1 MERRKIVPEAQTF
14 PWRCR
19 SEREPGEEK
28 MLGVAT
34 EREAVVRAQ
43 LKRPQVAETLSQKAC
58 KSPREAGARFE
69 EALALRVM
77 QAQDST
83 WEQMPP

>member
-1 MERRKIVPEAQTF
+1 
-14 PWRCR
+14 
-19 SEREPGEEK
+19 

-83 WEQMPP
+83 